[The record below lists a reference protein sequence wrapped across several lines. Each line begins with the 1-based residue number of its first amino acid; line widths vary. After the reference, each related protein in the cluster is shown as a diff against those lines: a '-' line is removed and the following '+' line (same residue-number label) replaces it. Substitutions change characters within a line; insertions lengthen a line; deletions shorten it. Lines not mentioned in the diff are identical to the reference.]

1 MEEKSGEK
9 KNINQNL
16 SYLKNEEL
24 KDYIYTRILKH
35 FFIYLLIIKKILYI

>member
-24 KDYIYTRILKH
+24 KDYIYTYFKTIFNICTYNQKN
-35 FFIYLLIIKKILYI
+35 FVT